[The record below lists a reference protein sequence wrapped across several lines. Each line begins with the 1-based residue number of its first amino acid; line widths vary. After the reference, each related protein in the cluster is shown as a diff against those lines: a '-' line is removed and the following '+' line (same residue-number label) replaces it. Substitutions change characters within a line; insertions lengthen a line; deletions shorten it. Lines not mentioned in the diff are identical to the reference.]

1 MNIPEKLVAY
11 NLYNVGE
18 KLIGSEAEVEM
29 PSFESITNEISGTG
43 ILGTIE
49 SPTPGHFGSIVM
61 AITFRTVSAE
71 AAKLNEP
78 RAQQIMLRGD
88 QNSYDSSGGKIMHR
102 GLKVVARGMPKK
114 FALGKAKAGE
124 STGTSVE
131 LELTYIKVEDD
142 GFVLIEL
149 DKYNYIYVVNGVDYM
164 AEVRKNT

>member
-1 MNIPEKLVAY
+1 MIIPEKLVAY

-49 SPTPGHFGSIVM
+49 SPTPGHFGSIAM

-71 AAKLNEP
+71 AATLNEP
-78 RAQQIMLRGD
+78 RAQTIMLRGD
-88 QNSYDSSGGKIMHR
+88 QNSYDSGGGEIRHR

-131 LELTYIKVEDD
+131 LELSYIKVEDD

-164 AEVRKNT
+164 AEVRKNI